1 MMNLVRDLGKYV
13 LLMRR
18 VFTKPDRVN
27 FFIRQV
33 FTEFQ
38 RLGLDSLGI
47 VMIISVFVGAV
58 VALQTAYNIDSPL
71 IPLSMLVLLPVN
83 PLFWNFRL
91 L

>member
-47 VMIISVFVGAV
+47 VMII
-58 VALQTAYNIDSPL
+58 
-71 IPLSMLVLLPVN
+71 
-83 PLFWNFRL
+83 
-91 L
+91 